1 LSFHRLDSQNIME
14 REMTT
19 GDFMERLESDR
30 ERAKKFLR
38 LTPELSKSIQGRID
52 AAKAEG
58 ARAAWPDG
66 ACLARDSLLL
76 YNTPYFCWGLKS
88 DGVLLAGD
96 FDRFAMEPETDLR
109 AIYALVHYGARRY
122 PEFVQLLPPPPEGLE
137 ACKVCGGAGS
147 LAGASNDAGRCASC
161 DVVGW
166 SVPGVNRLL

>member
-1 LSFHRLDSQNIME
+1 ME

-19 GDFMERLESDR
+19 NDFVERIERDR

-52 AAKAEG
+52 AANAE
-58 ARAAWPDG
+58 AAGTELVGWPVG
-66 ACLARDSLLL
+66 GCLAYDSLLL
-76 YNTPYFCWGLKS
+76 YNTRYFCWALKS

-96 FDRFAMEPETDLR
+96 FDRIAMERETDLLT
-109 AIYALVHYGARRY
+109 IYATVHYGARRY
-122 PEFVQLLPPPPEGLE
+122 PELAQLLPPPPEGLE

-161 DVVGW
+161 DGVGW
-166 SVPGVNRLL
+166 SVPGVNRPL